1 MLVCGIEFA
10 TVSEYVD
17 QKRPKNN
24 MKYDFRNKEKRKM
37 QQKCF
42 IFFITFLNLQLV
54 GMGQGWQDD

>member
-24 MKYDFRNKEKRKM
+24 MKYDFRNKERKKDATKM
-37 QQKCF
+37 F
-42 IFFITFLNLQLV
+42 YILYHIFEFTIGGNGAGLA
-54 GMGQGWQDD
+54 G